1 MRANCH
7 TARPSFFLYLRK
19 INKFRL
25 GILLAFP
32 LVGNGGEPFTVVAAG
47 AKNQVRER
55 RGHRMGLNCWE
66 YKKCGREPG
75 GKKAGEL
82 GVCPAATNADLDGVH
97 GGKNGGRSCWVVAG
111 SLCGG
116 TIQGSYAQKLS
127 NCWKCEFMNAVKKE
141 EEQSV
146 FGFSH
151 TRLGID
157 RTLERQ
163 KGKTIQGTKDAGA
176 LLVAK

>member
-1 MRANCH
+1 
-7 TARPSFFLYLRK
+7 
-19 INKFRL
+19 
-25 GILLAFP
+25 
-32 LVGNGGEPFTVVAAG
+32 
-47 AKNQVRER
+47 
-55 RGHRMGLNCWE
+55 MGLNCWE
-66 YKKCGREPG
+66 FKKCGREPG

-82 GVCPAATNADLDGVH
+82 GICPATTNADLDGVH

-116 TIQGSYAQKLS
+116 KIQGSYAQKLS

-163 KGKTIQGTKDAGA
+163 KGKTIQGMKDAGA